1 MNLEQNQHKKTKD
14 FNTMQIYKN
23 LNKIFKNP
31 QNKIYLIVINKN
43 LIKQKYLKWVY
54 YLRYMIRILKF

>member
-14 FNTMQIYKN
+14 FNTIQICKN
-23 LNKIFKNP
+23 LNKIFQNP

-43 LIKQKYLKWVY
+43 LIKRKYLKWVY

>member
-14 FNTMQIYKN
+14 FICKN
-23 LNKIFKNP
+23 LNKIFQNP

-43 LIKQKYLKWVY
+43 LIKRKYLKWVY
-54 YLRYMIRILKF
+54 YLKYMIRILKF